1 MSFLSD
7 LSHKLG
13 FTSGDDDRADELED
27 RELPEDEEEEDY
39 PEEDEERGA
48 FRIPNPFR
56 RSQPRSR
63 VVEESDD
70 EDTVP
75 VQNTGR
81 GNIIHDPRME
91 SRNAQGSQASSSY
104 THRERIIDVR
114 QIDDCRHIIRYLLE
128 GESVL
133 LNLENIEPK
142 DCTRVVDLLSGAAFA
157 LQGRLVKIAHLS
169 YLLTPQNV
177 EVIEANPSAAERAR
191 YR

>member
-13 FTSGDDDRADELED
+13 FTSGDDGRADELED
-27 RELPEDEEEEDY
+27 RDLPEDEEEEDY
-39 PEEDEERGA
+39 PEEDEERSV

-56 RSQPRSR
+56 RSQQRSR
-63 VVEESDD
+63 VIEESDD
-70 EDTVP
+70 EEP
-75 VQNTGR
+75 VQETGR
-81 GNIIHDPRME
+81 GTIIHDPRME
-91 SRNAQGSQASSSY
+91 SRNNQGSQAVSQY

-114 QIDDCRHIIRYLLE
+114 QIDDCRHIIRFLLE

-177 EVIEANPSAAERAR
+177 EVIEANPAAAERVR